1 MDESSTR
8 AEEKKVSE
16 TRKHL
21 NDKKNILAYFVFVLA
36 AACAV
41 MSVLFVYVSSYNG
54 DNFDIRSEVREW
66 SSSAE
71 DQVQQIVYDFYDF
84 KYQELGNKYYIME
97 LRNSLGSDSD
107 LKDTLDAGM
116 LDCRVTV
123 WAEDQTGALTDQ
135 NLGLDKIVLYNTM
148 GDREEY
154 DYSYTNTGEVTV
166 KRLAY
171 KGRYESFEAA
181 ETAYAQSEYY
191 NDEAYGYNI
200 YPVDMDENLYSDT
213 GFDEEG
219 FNVNVYS
226 DGDTDTADTV
236 PTTDESTSETFTS
249 EDGDFAEDINTEVVL
264 EEENDMTNSID
275 STESYNVLNH
285 YELEIYSY
293 KYSDR
298 NRTQCGSG
306 NHDKQLISLLYIKH
320 RKI

>member
-181 ETAYAQSEYY
+181 E
-191 NDEAYGYNI
+191 I
-200 YPVDMDENLYSDT
+200 
-213 GFDEEG
+213 
-219 FNVNVYS
+219 
-226 DGDTDTADTV
+226 
-236 PTTDESTSETFTS
+236 
-249 EDGDFAEDINTEVVL
+249 
-264 EEENDMTNSID
+264 
-275 STESYNVLNH
+275 
-285 YELEIYSY
+285 
-293 KYSDR
+293 
-298 NRTQCGSG
+298 
-306 NHDKQLISLLYIKH
+306 
-320 RKI
+320 